1 MGSLF
6 AIPRVSCINGLG
18 NGLRMVRRLAVIAV
32 LAAVGLSLAGCGPCG
47 FDWPWATSCRGGP
60 PAK

>member
-1 MGSLF
+1 MCRLF
-6 AIPRVSCINGLG
+6 AISSGFLYKWSWD
-18 NGLRMVRRLAVIAV
+18 GLRMARRLAVIAV

>member
-1 MGSLF
+1 MEQGH
-6 AIPRVSCINGLG
+6 
-18 NGLRMVRRLAVIAV
+18 GLRMVRRLAVIAV
-32 LAAVGLSLAGCGPCG
+32 LAAIGLSLAGCGPCG